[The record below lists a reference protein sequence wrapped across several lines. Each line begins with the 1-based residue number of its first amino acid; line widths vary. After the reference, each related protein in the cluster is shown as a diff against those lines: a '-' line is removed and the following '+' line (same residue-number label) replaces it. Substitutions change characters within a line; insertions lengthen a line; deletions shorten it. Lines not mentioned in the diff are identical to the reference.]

1 MVPSW
6 YQVEFWAVGYDK
18 TTSGS
23 LKQCLKALSGQKLSW
38 FLVAM
43 DISKLTYYA
52 KKLALKPFKKVR
64 VEKPM
69 SQIPY
74 VLAAID
80 EYSVAC

>member
-1 MVPSW
+1 
-6 YQVEFWAVGYDK
+6 
-18 TTSGS
+18 
-23 LKQCLKALSGQKLSW
+23 
-38 FLVAM
+38 M

-74 VLAAID
+74 VLADID